1 MASGCPDRR
10 QPVHVQDGGGGPSRR
25 RRRPR
30 RAGMLTVLV
39 VLGALALTGATASGP
54 SPHLRLASTADPAPP
69 GNVTITPADR
79 ALVVSWTAPAEAFI
93 SRYDVFLD
101 ANPVP
106 VTSVASPTTTATLP
120 GLANG
125 RTY

>member
-39 VLGALALTGATASGP
+39 VLGWLALGGAPASGPP

-69 GNVTITPADR
+69 GNVTVTPADR

-101 ANPVP
+101 ANPVA
-106 VTSVASPTTTATLP
+106 VTSVASPT
-120 GLANG
+120 
-125 RTY
+125 